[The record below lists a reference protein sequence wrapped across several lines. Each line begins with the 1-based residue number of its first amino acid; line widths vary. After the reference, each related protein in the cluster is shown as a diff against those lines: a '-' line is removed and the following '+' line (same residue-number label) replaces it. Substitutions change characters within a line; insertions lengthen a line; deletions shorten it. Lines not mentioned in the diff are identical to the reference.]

1 MTTALL
7 EFYPA
12 WKHRQFEPIERGQNI
27 RIVYDAARLSR
38 CPTKSN
44 DAELGDTV
52 AYIRFHPRGE
62 IMRANVVERVQKKDN
77 QSGPVVSY
85 RTVPLVVSVP
95 EDATQVELWFHSV
108 SLGATRCDV
117 WDSHFGENYWF
128 NVGAKPPRQQ
138 WQPVMYRAEA
148 LSRPDTVNV
157 ASVETAKANAKRG
170 RRSHK
175 AQR

>member
-1 MTTALL
+1 MSTALL

-44 DAELGDTV
+44 DTEFGDTV

-62 IMRANVVERVQKKDN
+62 IIRANVVERVQKKDDLP
-77 QSGPVVSY
+77 GPVVSY

-95 EDATQVELWFHSV
+95 DDATRVELWFHSV
-108 SLGATRCDV
+108 SLGKTSCDA
-117 WDSHFGENYWF
+117 WDSRFGENYWF
-128 NVGAKPPRQQ
+128 NVGGMPPRQPA
-138 WQPVMYRAEA
+138 QPVMYRAEA

-157 ASVETAKANAKRG
+157 ASVEMAKANAKRA

-175 AQR
+175 A